1 MAMTFYGCKHNQNPI
16 ILKENE
22 FEKNLDKWNLYKEL
36 FGFKKE
42 DDVKEIKINIDTIEY
57 YK

>member
-16 ILKENE
+16 ILKE
-22 FEKNLDKWNLYKEL
+22 
-36 FGFKKE
+36 

>member
-1 MAMTFYGCKHNQNPI
+1 MS
-16 ILKENE
+16 

-42 DDVKEIKINIDTIEY
+42 DDVKKIKINIDTIEY

>member
-1 MAMTFYGCKHNQNPI
+1 MAMTFYGYKHNQNPI
-16 ILKENE
+16 ILEEDE

>member
-1 MAMTFYGCKHNQNPI
+1 MTFYGCKHNQNPI

>member
-1 MAMTFYGCKHNQNPI
+1 MAMTFYGCKHNQKPI
-16 ILKENE
+16 ILKE
-22 FEKNLDKWNLYKEL
+22 KNFKENLNKWNLYKEL

>member
-16 ILKENE
+16 ILKEKNFKE
-22 FEKNLDKWNLYKEL
+22 NLDKWNIYKEL

-42 DDVKEIKINIDTIEY
+42 DDVKEIK
-57 YK
+57 